1 MDLCVHGIFSGGL
14 CDCWKKSTGLGYMTR
29 AVSSTMV
36 KGLDR
41 VLAFAR
47 HLLYLFMFGRNMQG
61 ALPQGRVNEKKI
73 HTNSWTGHIFVS
85 VGRAVVWLGFV
96 RNAEAYT

>member
-1 MDLCVHGIFSGGL
+1 MAVRLL
-14 CDCWKKSTGLGYMTR
+14 EKSTGLGYMTR

-61 ALPQGRVNEKKI
+61 FCPKE
-73 HTNSWTGHIFVS
+73 
-85 VGRAVVWLGFV
+85 
-96 RNAEAYT
+96 E

>member
-1 MDLCVHGIFSGGL
+1 
-14 CDCWKKSTGLGYMTR
+14 MTR

-47 HLLYLFMFGRNMQG
+47 HLLYLCNYSGQNLAG
-61 ALPQGRVNEKKI
+61 A
-73 HTNSWTGHIFVS
+73 TGWNIS
-85 VGRAVVWLGFV
+85 LDLSASP
-96 RNAEAYT
+96 